1 MENLPKGK
9 YIVCA
14 EAWLDQIIIQNNC
27 FETLVD
33 RHDDNSKSFL
43 LNLILKQNI
52 ICTSYI
58 LNMPTFSTCISTSL

>member
-33 RHDDNSKSFL
+33 RHDDNSKYFFL
-43 LNLILKQNI
+43 LNLILKQNRF
-52 ICTSYI
+52 CTS
-58 LNMPTFSTCISTSL
+58 

>member
-33 RHDDNSKSFL
+33 RHDDNSKSFFL
-43 LNLILKQNI
+43 LKLILKLNI
-52 ICTSYI
+52 ICAS
-58 LNMPTFSTCISTSL
+58 